1 MRTKLFFLT
10 PLVVVAVAVIGAPA
24 SQGADPFVAGGP
36 STRTVA
42 ADQSA
47 SDRAL
52 GRARDVGRAL
62 GLGGTRQTVSRLDD
76 RFDHR
81 IYDEVV
87 SFDARGREVALTRL
101 DTDGRLLLAVRLGWT
116 PGPGRAIAAAAVAVA
131 DKAAAIARAAG
142 LPVDGKPEVHRSS
155 GAGGWIVRWAWLVD
169 GVPVRGDGV
178 RVTVWSDGSFH
189 AVTSTERPL
198 AGRPMSV
205 LTAAAARSIAER
217 IVATR
222 FKDSADALGV
232 VAVEQAWVAPNDTWE
247 PARPDAPEATLRLA
261 WIVRFES
268 SGPLAERMRMLEFWL
283 EAGAGALIGGDIV
296 E

>member
-1 MRTKLFFLT
+1 MRTKLFFLL
-10 PLVVVAVAVIGAPA
+10 PLVVLAVAVIGAPA

-42 ADQSA
+42 TDQSA
-47 SDRAL
+47 ADRAL

-62 GLGGTRQTVSRLDD
+62 GLTGTRQTVSRLDD
-76 RFDHR
+76 RFDHQT
-81 IYDEVV
+81 YDEVV
-87 SFDARGREVALTRL
+87 SFDGHGREVALTRL
-101 DTDGRLLLAVRLGWT
+101 ATDGRLLLAIRLGWT
-116 PGPGRAIAAAAVAVA
+116 PGAGRAIAAAAVA

-142 LPVDGKPEVHRSS
+142 LAVVGKPEVHRSS
-155 GAGGWIVRWAWLVD
+155 GAGGWIIRWARLVD

-198 AGRPMSV
+198 AARPV
-205 LTAAAARSIAER
+205 NILTAAAARSIAER
-217 IVATR
+217 IVAAR
-222 FKDSADALGV
+222 FKDSADALSA
-232 VAVEQAWVAPNDTWE
+232 VAVEQAWVAPNDTWDA
-247 PARPDAPEATLRLA
+247 ARPDAPEATLRLA
-261 WIVRFES
+261 WIVRVES

-283 EAGAGALIGGDIV
+283 DAGAGTLIGGDIV

>member
-1 MRTKLFFLT
+1 MRTKLLLLT
-10 PLVVVAVAVIGAPA
+10 PLLLLAVAVIGAPA

-36 STRTVA
+36 STRAVA

-52 GRARDVGRAL
+52 GRARDVDRAL
-62 GLGGTRQTVSRLDD
+62 GLGGIRQTVSRLDD

-101 DTDGRLLLAVRLGWT
+101 DTNGRLLLALRLGWT
-116 PGPGRAIAAAAVAVA
+116 PGSGRAIAAAAAV
-131 DKAAAIARAAG
+131 DKGVAIARAAG
-142 LPVDGKPEVHRSS
+142 LTVDGKPEVHRSS
-155 GAGGWIVRWAWLVD
+155 GAGGWIVRWPRLVD

-178 RVTVWSDGSFH
+178 RVTVWADGSFH
-189 AVTSTERPL
+189 AVTRTERPL
-198 AGRPMSV
+198 AARPASA
-205 LTAAAARSIAER
+205 LAADAARSMAER
-217 IVATR
+217 IVAAR

-232 VAVEQAWVAPNDTWE
+232 LAVEQAWVAPNDTWDA
-247 PARPDAPEATLRLA
+247 ARPDAPEATLRLA

-268 SGPLAERMRMLEFWL
+268 TGPLAERMRMLEFWL
-283 EAGAGALIGGDIV
+283 DAGNGALIGGDIV

>member
-1 MRTKLFFLT
+1 MRTKLLLLS
-10 PLVVVAVAVIGAPA
+10 PLVLLAVAVIGAPA

-36 STRTVA
+36 STRAVA

-52 GRARDVGRAL
+52 GRAKDVDRAL
-62 GLGGTRQTVSRLDD
+62 GLGGIRQTVSRLDD

-116 PGPGRAIAAAAVAVA
+116 PGSGRAIAAPAVA
-131 DKAAAIARAAG
+131 DKGAVIARAAG
-142 LPVDGKPEVHRSS
+142 LTVDGKPEVHRSN
-155 GAGGWIVRWAWLVD
+155 GAGGWIVRWPRLVD

-189 AVTSTERPL
+189 AVTRTERPL
-198 AGRPMSV
+198 AARPANALS
-205 LTAAAARSIAER
+205 AAAARAVAER
-217 IVATR
+217 IVAAR
-222 FKDSADALGV
+222 FNDSADALDV
-232 VAVEQAWVAPNDTWE
+232 LTVEQAWVAPNDTWDA
-247 PARPDAPEATLRLA
+247 ARPDAPEATLRLA

-268 SGPLAERMRMLEFWL
+268 TGPLAERMRMLEFWL
-283 EAGAGALIGGDIV
+283 DAGDGALIGGDIV